1 MKATINYK
9 GANYENVELGSI
21 KQTIVSFRID
31 TNKLNYYESIEQ
43 LVNDGADV
51 DFYSQYAF
59 VIVPRESVSSIIYL

>member
-9 GANYENVELGSI
+9 GANYENVELASI
-21 KQTIVSFRID
+21 KQNIVSFRIG
-31 TNKLNYYESIEQ
+31 TNKLNYCESIEQ

-59 VIVPRESVSSIIYL
+59 VIVPREDVLDIICL

>member
-9 GANYENVELGSI
+9 GANYEDVELASI
-21 KQTIVSFRID
+21 KQTIVSFRIG
-31 TNKLNYYESIEQ
+31 TNRPNYHESIER

-59 VIVPRESVSSIIYL
+59 VIVPRENVSSIIYL